1 MFLTAPANISL
12 TDQTAEST
20 HIHKP
25 GVPDTKAL
33 LIADSMGKSFAAKDN
48 VMQVEAMAGGTFWY
62 YEGLIAGQL
71 LDVSR
76 TMQIFTLL
84 GANMVKSWISKDI
97 FAEAAEQ
104 FVCDNLGSKSFCS
117 NILGIGASPVKS
129 KTGGGKAN

>member
-12 TDQTAEST
+12 MDQTAEST

-33 LIADSMGKSFAAKDN
+33 LIADSMGKSFTAKDN

-104 FVCDNLGSKSFCS
+104 FVVT
-117 NILGIGASPVKS
+117 ILE
-129 KTGGGKAN
+129 ANPFAQIFLDRCLPS